1 MLLQRSVKRATLL
14 AYIAG
19 GIAVLAIIGLV
30 LFFATDIFEED
41 APPAPPT
48 AAEIIEQAR
57 PSTVSVVGSEGGG
70 GTGWV
75 LDAEE
80 GLIVT
85 NGHVIEANK
94 TFEVMRDTGETTDAE
109 LVAADI
115 CDDLAVLKVD
125 ETEGLVSLPIG
136 EQSELST
143 GDTVYVM
150 GYPAN
155 FQQQP
160 DLQAT
165 RGIISQVETSADIG
179 PLADPDLQVYPNV
192 VQTDAAIN
200 PGNSGGPMVNEAGEL
215 VGVNTL
221 SDPQTQQQGY
231 AIGADLVEEDVAT
244 LRTGESIGYGGFGFI
259 ATGSDLEIQAAQA
272 GTEAEE
278 LGFGDDIT
286 NVIGVDGVK
295 TGTREEYC
303 EAVADVESGEKVDV
317 VVEDFFGD
325 RRTGPLTFE

>member
-1 MLLQRSVKRATLL
+1 
-14 AYIAG
+14 
-19 GIAVLAIIGLV
+19 
-30 LFFATDIFEED
+30 
-41 APPAPPT
+41 
-48 AAEIIEQAR
+48 
-57 PSTVSVVGSEGGG
+57 
-70 GTGWV
+70 
-75 LDAEE
+75 
-80 GLIVT
+80 
-85 NGHVIEANK
+85 
-94 TFEVMRDTGETTDAE
+94 
-109 LVAADI
+109 
-115 CDDLAVLKVD
+115 
-125 ETEGLVSLPIG
+125 
-136 EQSELST
+136 
-143 GDTVYVM
+143 
-150 GYPAN
+150 
-155 FQQQP
+155 
-160 DLQAT
+160 
-165 RGIISQVETSADIG
+165 
-179 PLADPDLQVYPNV
+179 
-192 VQTDAAIN
+192 
-200 PGNSGGPMVNEAGEL
+200 MVNEAGEL

-286 NVIGVDGVK
+286 NVVGVDGVK